1 MQDSTGVVLKNHH
14 YLYSFQTYTN
24 SNFSHRKLVLR
35 HGAAEDLPQL
45 CLHHLQDQKPKMHSR
60 DQTCVFLTEPK

>member
-1 MQDSTGVVLKNHH
+1 MQDRPGVVLKTHY

-24 SNFSHRKLVLR
+24 ANFSHSTLVLR

-45 CLHHLQDQKPKMHSR
+45 CFHHLWDQKPKMHSR
-60 DQTCVFLTEPK
+60 DQTWGFFH